1 MVEFNVAFCPL
12 QMAAL
17 LTVTTGKGLTTI
29 VAGVLALTQPAG
41 EVYTRLYVVVAAGE
55 PEMEEVVCP
64 PGLHAKVP
72 PGMFGVAESVAV
84 CPAQTVSFGMLKV
97 GMPFTVTVTG

>member
-1 MVEFNVAFCPL
+1 
-12 QMAAL
+12 
-17 LTVTTGKGLTTI
+17 
-29 VAGVLALTQPAG
+29 
-41 EVYTRLYVVVAAGE
+41 
-55 PEMEEVVCP
+55 MEEVVCP

-84 CPAQTVSFGMLKV
+84 WPAQTVSFGMLKV